1 MALVVQND
9 QGTVTGANAYVTVA
23 FFKSYHDDRGNSY
36 GSATDAAIGNAI
48 IKATD
53 YLDTRFRFRGSRMFS
68 TDSQTT
74 EWPRFNARDDS
85 GYCVD
90 GIPPAVKKAC
100 SEYALRALTKALNP
114 DPTFDDSGQ
123 AVKRIS
129 KTAGPVSK
137 DVEYAN
143 PGVLS
148 LPKYPV
154 ADRML
159 AAAGLLMSTST
170 LARA

>member
-9 QGTVTGANAYVTVA
+9 QGTAAGANAYVAVA

-36 GSATDAAIGNAI
+36 AGKSDAEIEKAIV
-48 IKATD
+48 KATD
-53 YLDTRFRFRGSRMFS
+53 YLDTRFRFRGNRMFS

-74 EWPRFNARDDS
+74 EWPRYNAKDDS

-100 SEYALRALTKALNP
+100 CEYALRALSKNINP
-114 DPTFDDSGQ
+114 DPVGDETGQ

-137 DVEYAN
+137 DIEYAN
-143 PGVLS
+143 PGTLS

-159 AAAGLLMSTST
+159 AAAGLLVNTSV
-170 LARA
+170 LVRA